1 MNETLEED
9 IEFFLNSDQD
19 HEDHEEESENKK
31 TENYISTRISIP
43 LSNPRLVYLEQ
54 LIDDIYCFLH
64 SERNQRNNQVLC

>member
-1 MNETLEED
+1 MNETSEED
-9 IEFFLNSDQD
+9 IECFLNSDQD
-19 HEDHEEESENKK
+19 HEEESENNK